1 MRGLYSAAILSILL
15 IFSASAFASSGE
27 LLNFQYLGNMQQVG
41 SFYDGGGLSSTP
53 NYGITF
59 SSNFYGLT
67 STANG
72 GAGNFAATPVG
83 TPAIFMANSLTAPSG
98 LKVTGIMNVAPGF
111 SNGFSFYYTAGF
123 ALTQNETITVWSGQN
138 GTGTVLAT
146 ITLANND
153 GGCGA
158 VAYCN
163 WTSAGLSFT
172 GTAHSVT
179 FTGPSNQ
186 LGLADLT
193 VGGSTTAIPEPS
205 SIYLLG
211 TGLLGVSFR
220 KIRSWFM

>member
-1 MRGLYSAAILSILL
+1 MRSFCSAAILSIVLL
-15 IFSASAFASSGE
+15 SASAFASSGE
-27 LLNFQYLGNMQQVG
+27 LLNFQYLGDLQQVG
-41 SFYDGGGLSSTP
+41 SFYNGGGLASTP

-72 GAGNFAATPVG
+72 GAGNFASPPTA

-123 ALTQNETITVWSGQN
+123 AITQNETITVWSGQN

-146 ITLANND
+146 ITLSNND

-163 WTSAGLSFT
+163 WTSTGLTFS

-179 FTGPSNQ
+179 FTGPSNE

-193 VGGSTTAIPEPS
+193 VGAGTTAIPEPS
-205 SIYLLG
+205 SVYLLG
-211 TGLLGVSFR
+211 TGLLGVGFC
-220 KIRSWFM
+220 KIRRIFA

>member
-1 MRGLYSAAILSILL
+1 MRSFYSAAILSILL
-15 IFSASAFASSGE
+15 LFSASAFASSGE

-41 SFYDGGGLSSTP
+41 SFYDGGGLASTP

-72 GAGNFAATPVG
+72 GAGNFAGTPLG
-83 TPAIFMANSLTAPSG
+83 TPAVFMANSLTAPNG
-98 LKVTGIMNVAPGF
+98 LKVTGVMNVAPGF
-111 SNGFSFYYTAGF
+111 SSGLNFYYTAGF

-138 GTGTVLAT
+138 GTGMVLAT
-146 ITLANND
+146 MTLSNNN

-179 FTGPSNQ
+179 FSGPSNEF
-186 LGLADLT
+186 GLASMT
-193 VGGSTTAIPEPS
+193 VGASTTAIPEPS

-220 KIRSWFM
+220 KIRSWFV

>member
-1 MRGLYSAAILSILL
+1 MRSFYSAAILSILL

-27 LLNFQYLGNMQQVG
+27 FLNFQYLGNMQQVG
-41 SFYDGGGLSSTP
+41 SFYNGGGLSSTP

-72 GAGNFAATPVG
+72 GAGNFMATPLG
-83 TPAIFMANSLTAPSG
+83 TPAIFLANSLSGPNG
-98 LKVTGIMNVAPGF
+98 LKVTGFMNVAPGF
-111 SNGFSFYYTAGF
+111 SSGLNFYYTAGF

-146 ITLANND
+146 MTLSNND

-158 VAYCN
+158 IAYCR

-179 FTGPSNQ
+179 FSGPSNQ
-186 LGLADLT
+186 FGMTDMT

-211 TGLLGVSFR
+211 TGLLGISFR
-220 KIRSWFM
+220 KIRRFFL

>member
-1 MRGLYSAAILSILL
+1 MRSFCSAAILSIVVLA
-15 IFSASAFASSGE
+15 SASAFASSGE
-27 LLNFQYLGNMQQVG
+27 LLNFQYLGNLQQVG
-41 SFYDGGGLSSTP
+41 SFYNGGGLSSTP

-67 STANG
+67 STAKG
-72 GAGNFAATPVG
+72 GGGNFAPTPLG

-98 LKVTGIMNVAPGF
+98 LNVTGMMNVAPGF

-146 ITLANND
+146 LTLSNND
-153 GGCGA
+153 SKC
-158 VAYCN
+158 AYCN
-163 WTSAGLSFT
+163 WTSTGLSFT

-179 FTGPSNQ
+179 FSGPSNEF
-186 LGLADLT
+186 GMTDMT

>member
-1 MRGLYSAAILSILL
+1 MRSFYSAAILSIVL

-27 LLNFQYLGNMQQVG
+27 LLDFQYLGNLQQVG
-41 SFYDGGGLSSTP
+41 NFYNGGGLSSTP

-59 SSNFYGLT
+59 SSNFYGLS

-72 GAGNFAATPVG
+72 GAGNFASPPTS

-98 LKVTGIMNVAPGF
+98 LQVTGVMNVAPGF

-146 ITLANND
+146 ITLSNND

-163 WTSAGLSFT
+163 WTTAGLSFT

-186 LGLADLT
+186 FGLADLT

-205 SIYLLG
+205 SFYLLG
-211 TGLLGVSFR
+211 TGLLGISFN
-220 KIRSWFM
+220 KIRRFFM

>member
-1 MRGLYSAAILSILL
+1 MRSFYSAAILSFLL
-15 IFSASAFASSGE
+15 MFSASAFAGSGE
-27 LLNFQYLGNMQQVG
+27 LLTFQYLGNLQQVG
-41 SFYDGGGLSSTP
+41 TFYDGGGLSSTP

-67 STANG
+67 STAKG
-72 GAGNFAATPVG
+72 GAGNFGATPLG
-83 TPAIFMANSLTAPSG
+83 ARAIFMANSLTAPSG
-98 LKVTGIMNVAPGF
+98 LQVTGVMNVAPGF

-123 ALTQNETITVWSGQN
+123 APTQNETITIWSGQN

-146 ITLANND
+146 LTLSNNNSK
-153 GGCGA
+153 CS
-158 VAYCN
+158 YCN

-179 FTGPSNQ
+179 FTGPSNEF
-186 LGLADLT
+186 GLTDLT

-211 TGLLGVSFR
+211 TGLFGISFS
-220 KIRSWFM
+220 KIRRFFM

>member
-1 MRGLYSAAILSILL
+1 MRSFRSAVILSIVVLAC
-15 IFSASAFASSGE
+15 ASAFANSGE
-27 LLNFQYLGNMQQVG
+27 LLNFQYLGNFQQVG
-41 SFYDGGGLSSTP
+41 NFYNGGGLSSTP

-72 GAGNFAATPVG
+72 GAGNFAPTPVG

-123 ALTQNETITVWSGQN
+123 ALSQNETITVWSGQN

-163 WTSAGLSFT
+163 WTSAGLTFN

-193 VGGSTTAIPEPS
+193 VGAGTTAIPEPS

-211 TGLLGVSFR
+211 TGLLGISFR
-220 KIRSWFM
+220 KIRSFFL

>member
-1 MRGLYSAAILSILL
+1 MRSFYSAVILSIVVLA
-15 IFSASAFASSGE
+15 SASAFANSGE
-27 LLNFQYLGNMQQVG
+27 LLNFQYLGNFQQVG
-41 SFYDGGGLSSTP
+41 NFYNGGGLSSTP
-53 NYGITF
+53 NYGISF
-59 SSNFYGLT
+59 SSNFYGLS

-72 GAGNFAATPVG
+72 GAGNFAPTPVG

-111 SNGFSFYYTAGF
+111 STGFSFYYTAGF
-123 ALTQNETITVWSGQN
+123 ALSQNETITVWSGQN

-158 VAYCN
+158 VAYCH
-163 WTSAGLSFT
+163 WTSAGLTFN

-179 FTGPSNQ
+179 FSGPSNQ
-186 LGLADLT
+186 LGLADLS
-193 VGGSTTAIPEPS
+193 VGSGSTAIPEPS

-211 TGLLGVSFR
+211 TGLLGISFR
-220 KIRSWFM
+220 KIRSFFL